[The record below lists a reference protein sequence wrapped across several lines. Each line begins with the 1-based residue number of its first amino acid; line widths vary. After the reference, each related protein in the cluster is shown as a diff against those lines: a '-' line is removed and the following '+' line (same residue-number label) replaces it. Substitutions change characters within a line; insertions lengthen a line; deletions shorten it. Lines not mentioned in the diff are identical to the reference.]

1 MLILILRKRI
11 PIWLVNLFVVI
22 YFLIFVLFLW
32 MVYRKLIEMMKIFL
46 FSLFLWQLSVAS
58 KLFSP
63 FLRLSKQSL
72 PFLRSLRLGGGF
84 STSYPPTNHEDS
96 ISQYNGNDGNFQKN
110 VPLNE
115 TDSALVASLS
125 QKYPSNRLVCI
136 QHPHFPFCEFY
147 LCGTLH
153 VGNSSKKMVKDV
165 ISALK
170 PQYVVIELCAGRIDG
185 LLDQDDD
192 DNELLDEAVSTDRD
206 LSTMRKQQQKLIPL
220 SLSHILKDALFH
232 HKSLKKIGMDLLAW
246 MQMKAAK
253 MIGSKL
259 GDELTTACKE
269 AYKYNSVVI
278 LGDRLYSITMQRI
291 FDKITFYEKCKFLFY
306 LFYEIITM
314 NLIKI
319 NDFIY
324 QTENNNNFIEDE
336 LASFIRCLP
345 HLASILVHER
355 DEYLAQTL
363 YEIGSV
369 GFSPSFQKQYP
380 LASSSSIES
389 FDKTG
394 KGKIVAVVGAG
405 HLQGITK
412 HLLNGP
418 ISEERLR
425 EISSSSK
432 HPTMWPGKGV
442 LQIIDLNH
450 LYNHRIDIKK

>member
-1 MLILILRKRI
+1 MKI
-11 PIWLVNLFVVI
+11 
-22 YFLIFVLFLW
+22 LFLSLLLW
-32 MVYRKLIEMMKIFL
+32 NLAVESRL
-46 FSLFLWQLSVAS
+46 FTPS
-58 KLFSP
+58 
-63 FLRLSKQSL
+63 LRLSKQPLISL
-72 PFLRSLRLGGGF
+72 KNFRLIIGGF
-84 STSYPPTNHEDS
+84 SKSHQAIS
-96 ISQYNGNDGNFQKN
+96 ISSQNDVFPQNN
-110 VPLNE
+110 VNVSTSRSNAS
-115 TDSALVASLS
+115 TDVPTSTVLASLS
-125 QKYPSNRLVCI
+125 EKYPSNRLVCI

-170 PQYVVIELCAGRIDG
+170 PQYVVIELCSGRIDG
-185 LLDQDDD
+185 LLDQEEDC
-192 DNELLDEAVSTDRD
+192 NDEDMVDIED
-206 LSTMRKQQQKLIPL
+206 LSTIRKQQNLIPL
-220 SLSHILKDALFH
+220 SLSQIIKDGLFY
-232 HKSLKKIGMDLLAW
+232 HKSLKKVGMDLLAW

-269 AYKYNSVVI
+269 GYKYNSIVI

-291 FDKITFYEKCKFLFY
+291 FDNITFYEKCKFLFY

-345 HLASILVHER
+345 KLASILVHER

-363 YEIGSV
+363 YELGSV
-369 GFSPSFQKQYP
+369 GFSSTFQKQYHV
-380 LASSSSIES
+380 SSSSIEA
-389 FDKTG
+389 FRNFE
-394 KGKIVAVVGAG
+394 KGKIVVVVGAG

-412 HLLNGP
+412 HFLNGP

-425 EISSSSK
+425 EISTSSK
-432 HPTMWPGKGV
+432 HPSMWPGKGV
-442 LQIIDLNH
+442 LQVIDLNH
-450 LYNHRIDIKK
+450 LYNHRNNK